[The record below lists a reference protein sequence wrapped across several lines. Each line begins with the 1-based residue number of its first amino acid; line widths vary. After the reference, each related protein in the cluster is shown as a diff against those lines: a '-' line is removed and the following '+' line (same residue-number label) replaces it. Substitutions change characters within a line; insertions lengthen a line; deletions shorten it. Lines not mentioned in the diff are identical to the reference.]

1 MTDTLLNKISKFSND
16 TIISDAWLTGQTG
29 EIVDLKGDCIF
40 RFVDYD
46 TEGELRI
53 KHTTEESQLS
63 CPIVA
68 CGLVGYWLHKKDSEG
83 TKAIFDGYY
92 ELCLKNYEKAHEC
105 DDDAWER
112 DFKKEFVC
120 RHHVPTEKKWIKAS
134 EALFLYITESDQKK
148 VKSIMANYLKYARSK
163 RKQLYPPNHPT
174 NRIIEDTFLDAYRV
188 GGPANECM
196 SWMRTEYNLPYQW
209 PHWSKDNKTAK
220 DLLSGRWKERH
231 DKIIP
236 EYIAEEYE
244 DFDDRVLKYTN
255 GGLMEEIDENLKNFQ
270 TQEDRI
276 RYIISLLQ
284 PFKEFADAFDAKARI
299 DERKRG
305 IKEHEKWIK
314 DWESMPDDAVDERTG
329 EPIRPKDQIAACVES
344 IEEYKKDIEYWK
356 KVQQDFY
363 WFAQHGLG
371 AGDYRVYPQEV
382 NDDMC
387 KYLGGWWE
395 CMIFFARRLAALALT
410 YGIKLM
416 DVQERCEIYL
426 MWHFM
431 ITDYVD
437 EKYITSIEH
446 ARNLLDEIDAKK
458 PKNEPNSKVEPSEI
472 AKSKRADNISSE
484 KVEAPQKKDSD
495 FELLKTWQNN
505 SSLDYYLSEEHWNY
519 HVNTL
524 LYKNLLVFH
533 EGKELGAFLDVS
545 GDSFTQPIK
554 DYTPLYGNLFNEA
567 YRLSNI
573 VLTTPVPQTKV
584 AWFANQAATWKFR
597 DLKDEDGNPY
607 EIAPNVIDLIESY
620 HILGMVNAILTFSNV
635 QKDTVNEFLIA
646 LSVYNDNGMYF
657 CGNTHRFEPY
667 NEVYEAFILANIVNG
682 TMLHPEYDH
691 KNRDKYLRHNI
702 PWYEHL
708 AGMLEEE
715 KQKAKEQK
723 TTSIQEQNQYNT
735 QVFNG
740 PVTIIKDRPTRFHQ
754 EQRSKFWFDF
764 NNQKTNKASST
775 TAPLD
780 EKPGA
785 VTEKKMINR
794 RGVNHRSNR
803 KPKVTR
809 PTPPLTLKYYRHGTE
824 AIVDKQKKR
833 VEYLFE
839 KWNLWGWLDVSANS
853 NDFDKF
859 FEGKDRD
866 CNLIL
871 ARGVPPK
878 MTIFLECLLKY
889 EIPKGMGKEKLIV
902 YQTHHS
908 ARSIV
913 EGQFKVTANS
923 IKKRL
928 SPVDWARIKESIYI
942 LDYTL
947 DLPRK
952 KGGDDE
958 DYDLS
963 DETLQLYSANIDLGI
978 KPFADVEQ
986 AVKSGKLR
994 PGNHT

>member
-1 MTDTLLNKISKFSND
+1 MTDTLLDKISKHSNN
-16 TIISDAWLTGQTG
+16 TYITDAWLTGQTG

-53 KHTTEESQLS
+53 KHITEESQLS

-68 CGLVGYWLHKKDSEG
+68 CGFVGYWLHKKDTEG

-112 DFKKEFVC
+112 DLKKEFVC
-120 RHHVPTEKKWIKAS
+120 RHHVPTEKKKIKAS
-134 EALFLYITESDQKK
+134 EALFPYITESDQKK

-163 RKQLYPPNHPT
+163 RKQLYPPNHPA

-209 PHWSKDNKTAK
+209 PHWRKDNKTAK
-220 DLLSGRWKERH
+220 DILSGRWKEH
-231 DKIIP
+231 HEKVIP

-244 DFDDRVLKYTN
+244 DFDDRVLKYAN
-255 GGLMEEIDENLKNFQ
+255 GGLMEEIDENLRNCR

-314 DWESMPDDAVDERTG
+314 DWETMPDDAVDERTG
-329 EPIRPKDQIAACVES
+329 EPIRPKDQIAACNKF
-344 IEEYKKDIEYWK
+344 IDEYKQDIDYWK
-356 KVQQDFY
+356 KVQEDFY

-371 AGDYRVYPQEV
+371 AGDYRDYPQEV

-387 KYLGGWWE
+387 KYLGGWWD

-437 EKYITSIEH
+437 EKYITSTEH
-446 ARNLLDEIDAKK
+446 ARKLLDEIDAKK
-458 PKNEPNSKVEPSEI
+458 PKNEPNSKV
-472 AKSKRADNISSE
+472 KSSVKAEGKGADKINSE
-484 KVEAPQKKDSD
+484 KAEVPQKKDSD
-495 FELLKTWQNN
+495 FELLKTWQDN
-505 SSLDYYLSEEHWNY
+505 SSLDYYLSENHWNY

-545 GDSFTQPIK
+545 GDSFTQPIR
-554 DYTPLYGNLFNEA
+554 DYTTLYGSLFNEA
-567 YRLSNI
+567 YRLCSI
-573 VLTTPVPQTKV
+573 VITTPVPQTKV

-597 DLKDEDGNPY
+597 NVKDEDGNTI
-607 EIAPNVIDLIESY
+607 EIAPNVTDLIESY

-635 QKDTVNEFLIA
+635 QKDTINEFLIA
-646 LSVYNDNGMYF
+646 LSVYNDNGLYF

-667 NEVYEAFILANIVNG
+667 NEVYEAFILANMVNG
-682 TMLHPEYDH
+682 NHLRPDYDN
-691 KNRDKYLRHNI
+691 KSRDEYLRHNI

-708 AGMLEEE
+708 AAMLEEE
-715 KQKAKEQK
+715 KQKAKDDNSSSIAQQHNVNSNVFNNCQVTISNTLSSQQPQEQK
-723 TTSIQEQNQYNT
+723 PMT
-735 QVFNG
+735 G
-740 PVTIIKDRPTRFHQ
+740 
-754 EQRSKFWFDF
+754 SK
-764 NNQKTNKASST
+764 
-775 TAPLD
+775 
-780 EKPGA
+780 
-785 VTEKKMINR
+785 
-794 RGVNHRSNR
+794 
-803 KPKVTR
+803 
-809 PTPPLTLKYYRHGTE
+809 GTC
-824 AIVDKQKKR
+824 
-833 VEYLFE
+833 
-839 KWNLWGWLDVSANS
+839 VS
-853 NDFDKF
+853 
-859 FEGKDRD
+859 
-866 CNLIL
+866 
-871 ARGVPPK
+871 
-878 MTIFLECLLKY
+878 
-889 EIPKGMGKEKLIV
+889 
-902 YQTHHS
+902 
-908 ARSIV
+908 
-913 EGQFKVTANS
+913 
-923 IKKRL
+923 
-928 SPVDWARIKESIYI
+928 
-942 LDYTL
+942 
-947 DLPRK
+947 K
-952 KGGDDE
+952 KGKGG
-958 DYDLS
+958 
-963 DETLQLYSANIDLGI
+963 NKG
-978 KPFADVEQ
+978 
-986 AVKSGKLR
+986 KSGKESKPAGLPKTLAYYTSDIEDDEKKAR
-994 PGNHT
+994 KERVEAVFRLWAKWEWIDKNTIADDFHSFFKGHDRHCNITWTTNAAILTLLLQTLIPRKDVIAEQTGCHPNSLVIHQFGFKKADYRDVDEANKKRIDFTIFVLDVNHSFQEIYKEAKNKMSEADKTVMKEFADEELKKAMEEEAKIGNARIRKNTWG